1 MTHQSAAPKSAAA
14 HEAMALL
21 AMICAG
27 CTIKGRLP

>member
-27 CTIKGRLP
+27 WTIKGRLP